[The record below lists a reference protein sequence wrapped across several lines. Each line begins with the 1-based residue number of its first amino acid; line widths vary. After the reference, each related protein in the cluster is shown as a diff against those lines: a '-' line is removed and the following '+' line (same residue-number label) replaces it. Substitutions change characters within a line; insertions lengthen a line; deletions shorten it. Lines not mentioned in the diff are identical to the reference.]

1 MIPTLLLVGL
11 AFGTWWRISIPAA
24 TIGWASLLLAT
35 GVVSDLTH
43 VAGAAWFGF
52 INVTVGV
59 LVFQAVR
66 LAYRGVSRQ
75 QGHASP
81 SPR

>member
-1 MIPTLLLVGL
+1 MIPTLLVVGL
-11 AFGTWWRISIPAA
+11 ALGAWWRISIPAA
-24 TIGWASLLLAT
+24 TIAWALLLLAT

-66 LAYRGVSRQ
+66 LAYRGVSGQ
-75 QGHASP
+75 QGHAAP